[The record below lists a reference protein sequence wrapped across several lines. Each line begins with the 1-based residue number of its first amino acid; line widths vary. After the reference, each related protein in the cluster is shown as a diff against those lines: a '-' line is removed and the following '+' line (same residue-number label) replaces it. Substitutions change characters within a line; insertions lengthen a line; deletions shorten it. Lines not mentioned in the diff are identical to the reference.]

1 MSAPLVWIVIPLA
14 LSAVMLA
21 FLQNPRLLKTLGIL
35 VSLILT
41 LIAIIQPI
49 GNVLRVGS
57 VVVDISPEFNIL
69 GRTLLLENSDRFA
82 LSLVYAC
89 LLVYLIVMD
98 TKSVPAKFVPLSISI
113 TSVLISALAVR
124 PFLYAAVLMELA
136 VLLIILMV
144 REKQD
149 QPVSGIIRFLIY
161 LTLAMPSI
169 LFAGW
174 LIGGSQAEATIET
187 KMMSAVAFLLFGF
200 IIWLAVFPFHSWL
213 PQFSQAV
220 NPFMFSFIFSVIPVI
235 TLLVIMRYISS
246 LLWLKSSEF
255 LSPALMTIG
264 LIMIVTTGL
273 FSSVEKDL
281 KRFLAYAVLL
291 ETGFA
296 LTMLSLQS
304 SEGVELLYESFVPR
318 ILSLGLFGYSLSVLR
333 DSGINFSHD
342 GMRGMLRRFP
352 FATVG
357 VLTSLLSILGVPI
370 FAAFPIRLEVMNLLS
385 QTSQSNVL
393 WIIAGLIGGLVGTIR
408 TFAQVAFPVGEK
420 WEINEKISQVIVI
433 GIAVVILM
441 LMGLFPRITT
451 GLISPFIAEI
461 AVLW

>member
-333 DSGINFSHD
+333 NSGINFSHD

-408 TFAQVAFPVGEK
+408 TFAQVAFSVGEK